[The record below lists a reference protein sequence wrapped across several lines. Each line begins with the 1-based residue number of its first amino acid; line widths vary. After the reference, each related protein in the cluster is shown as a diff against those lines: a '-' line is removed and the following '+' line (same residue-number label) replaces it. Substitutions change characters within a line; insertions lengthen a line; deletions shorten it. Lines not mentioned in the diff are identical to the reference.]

1 MALVGG
7 LFMGG
12 LFRGGLFMGG
22 LFMGGLF
29 MATRAASCMQ
39 QLMPGA
45 VDVCRPLMYA
55 GIRHVVLTCLTCLSV
70 VCGMSHGVACIGRL
84 MRLSDVMISPAHYS
98 DLACVPHTS
107 NTSNT
112 RHLACVPG
120 LQEVH

>member
-12 LFRGGLFMGG
+12 LFRGG

-45 VDVCRPLMYA
+45 VDVCR
-55 GIRHVVLTCLTCLSV
+55 H
-70 VCGMSHGVACIGRL
+70 
-84 MRLSDVMISPAHYS
+84 
-98 DLACVPHTS
+98 
-107 NTSNT
+107 
-112 RHLACVPG
+112 
-120 LQEVH
+120 